1 MADELCKEGVKKFA
15 EHFGGDKPAS
25 IAAFA
30 PGRVNL
36 IGEHTDYNDGHVF
49 PMVRIISNPQFKC
62 PLFVFYKQNRLRSLV
77 RL

>member
-1 MADELCKEGVKKFA
+1 MVDELCKEGVKKFA

-36 IGEHTDYNDGHVF
+36 IGEHTDYNDGFVF
-49 PMVRIISNPQFKC
+49 PMVRKIANPQFKC
-62 PLFVFYKQNRLRSLV
+62 PLFVLLQINRLRSLV